1 MYLWKPIKKSLINI
15 EISKTIIAKLI
26 FLKKKLLSIA
36 TEIIGVKFGG
46 WGINLDIDK
55 IKIKKIGNKF
65 VLFIFCFNII
75 KSLSYWTK

>member
-46 WGINLDIDK
+46 WGINLDKVKANINNIGKKLFLK
-55 IKIKKIGNKF
+55 IE
-65 VLFIFCFNII
+65 
-75 KSLSYWTK
+75 